1 MAVMPMLQKK
11 LILFPN
17 FSVPLSREIH
27 IRLGVRLGSFFA
39 ACRKILSVCLVPV
52 SALSMANCQFGRHR
66 LDLGLSQHR
75 LRLIWIKA

>member
-27 IRLGVRLGSFFA
+27 IRPGVRLGSFFA
-39 ACRKILSVCLVPV
+39 AHPEDLSVC
-52 SALSMANCQFGRHR
+52 FGAIAAIERYS
-66 LDLGLSQHR
+66 LQ
-75 LRLIWIKA
+75 

>member
-27 IRLGVRLGSFFA
+27 IRLGVRLGHFRVIHA
-39 ACRKILSVCLVPV
+39 PPREWPLLAVDCL
-52 SALSMANCQFGRHR
+52 
-66 LDLGLSQHR
+66 
-75 LRLIWIKA
+75 

>member
-27 IRLGVRLGSFFA
+27 IRLGVRLGSLA
-39 ACRKILSVCLVPV
+39 EAENLHLSVCFLQRRR
-52 SALSMANCQFGRHR
+52 S
-66 LDLGLSQHR
+66 
-75 LRLIWIKA
+75 